1 MKVLLHVCC
10 GVCATGSV
18 EKLLPEGHRL
28 AGYYFNPN
36 IGPAEEYEKRLLA
49 AKTIAG
55 ITDFPLIVPPY
66 DPEKWIESTKNL
78 SQEPEGGKRCE
89 ICFRL
94 RLQATYDY
102 MRSAGFDAFTTTLTI
117 GSQKSTETI
126 NRVGSEIGGDKFL
139 TRDFKKQGGS
149 QRAAQLAKQYQIY
162 RQNYCGCIYSMRKT

>member
-1 MKVLLHVCC
+1 
-10 GVCATGSV
+10 
-18 EKLLPEGHRL
+18 
-28 AGYYFNPN
+28 
-36 IGPAEEYEKRLLA
+36 
-49 AKTIAG
+49 
-55 ITDFPLIVPPY
+55 
-66 DPEKWIESTKNL
+66 
-78 SQEPEGGKRCE
+78 
-89 ICFRL
+89 
-94 RLQATYDY
+94 